1 MYSPE
6 GITTAIT
13 HKPFSMTKKYLWLF
27 ITLSI
32 VVIFIGFILGRLSI
46 ASPSPTQT
54 PQPVPTEKATINK
67 TFSFPVKGSD
77 GAPVATLAYTITDVA
92 EQNEIILQGEKAT
105 AVSGRTFFIVNLKIT
120 NPSQQGIQINAR
132 DYVRLS
138 TKGNNE
144 QLAPDIHNDPVMV
157 QAISTKY
164 SRLGFP
170 VNASDKKFVLSVG
183 EINGSKTAIPVNF
196 SSK

>member
-13 HKPFSMTKKYLWLF
+13 HKSFFMTRKYLWLF

-32 VVIFIGFILGRLSI
+32 LIIVIGFFLGRLSVI
-46 ASPSPTQT
+46 SPPATQT
-54 PQPVPTEKATINK
+54 PQPISTQKTTINK
-67 TFSFPVKGSD
+67 TFSFPVNGSN
-77 GAPVATLAYTITDVA
+77 GTPVATLAYTITDIA
-92 EQNEIILQGEKAT
+92 EQNDIILQGEKAT
-105 AVSGRTFFIVNLKIT
+105 AVAGRTFFIVNLKIT

-170 VNASDKKFVLSVG
+170 VNISDKKFVLSVG
-183 EINGSKTAIPVNF
+183 EINGPKTAIPVDFTN
-196 SSK
+196 K